1 MKRVLPVVLA
11 LALINII
18 AQAQGTK
25 TTPKPAPTPTKPAQQ
40 QTRQQAPPRSAA
52 LTLADVGVQIKPDA
66 RLIIVMAALD
76 AAGFDPTPK
85 GEEPSVFRAQLRKDQ
100 ANLDPDLRRR
110 LAGFY
115 ERHKLREGGRELPP
129 AEQAAPYVS
138 LAYAL
143 TPAPALEEPPR
154 SEDLPGALLDVL
166 DFAPLVR
173 EFYRRSGIDER
184 LPAYTKMYQAEGDRL
199 IRPTAE
205 MVGNVLGYLNTRPV
219 LTTIER
225 IPVKAPETDK
235 KKKDAPIR
243 YETREH
249 ERRFIIVPDLLAAPG
264 AINFR
269 VIADDYFVTV
279 PYCDETK
286 HYCSGRDTNAASPE
300 LRRAYIKYVVDP
312 LAARFS
318 REISA
323 RKEQIKQLLDARTAA
338 GVQVSPDIYI
348 AVARSLAAAADVRLE
363 ETTRLAALTNDA
375 RARLDK
381 TTDAAKRAEIVKEL
395 DAARTALA
403 DESAADLA
411 EAYENGAVLD
421 FYFADQLRGIESS
434 GFDVSNS
441 LADMISSFDPAREA
455 KRLEEND
462 AARKR
467 ALAARKARGAQGDS
481 AAIASLPNATLIKK
495 LLDVDEMV
503 RLKDYPAAEE
513 RLEALLREFPN
524 EPRIYFALGETASLS
539 AVGVTDEDLQAQRL
553 NKALANYRNAINAST
568 PATDRCLLA
577 RAHEAMGRILDFQDR
592 KDEAMKEFDAAI
604 QTGAP
609 SCDAYSKAVEA
620 KKKLSQPQE

>member
-1 MKRVLPVVLA
+1 MKRVFPIVLA
-11 LALINII
+11 LALMSIL
-18 AQAQGTK
+18 AQAQGKK
-25 TTPKPAPTPTKPAQQ
+25 TATPAPAPAKPASQ
-40 QTRQQAPPRSAA
+40 QTRQQAPPRSSA
-52 LTLADVGVQIKPDA
+52 LDLSDVGVQIKPDA

-85 GEEPSVFRAQLRKDQ
+85 GEEPSIFRAQVRLDQ
-100 ANLDPDLRRR
+100 ANLDPELRKR

-115 ERHKLREGGRELPP
+115 ERHKLREGGRELSP

-143 TPAPALEEPPR
+143 SPAPNLEEPTR
-154 SEDLPGALLDVL
+154 SDDLPGALLDVL

-173 EFYRRSGIDER
+173 EFYRRSGITEH
-184 LPAYTKMYQAEGDRL
+184 LPAYTRIYQAEGERL
-199 IRPTAE
+199 RRPTAE
-205 MVGNVLGYLNTRPV
+205 MVGSVLSYLNTRPIM
-219 LTTIER
+219 TTIER
-225 IPVKAPETDK
+225 IPIKTPATDK
-235 KKKDAPIR
+235 KKNAPIR

-249 ERRFIIVPDLLAAPG
+249 ERHFIIVPDLLAAPG

-269 VIADDYFVTV
+269 VIADDYFVAV

-286 HYCSGRDTNAASPE
+286 HYCPGRDTNPASPE

-312 LAARFS
+312 LVVRFN

-323 RKEQIKQLLDARTAA
+323 RKEQIKQLLDARTSA

-348 AVARSLAAAADVRLE
+348 AVARSLAIAADVRLE
-363 ETTRLAALTNDA
+363 ETTRLNALTSDA
-375 RARLDK
+375 RSRLDK

-395 DAARTALA
+395 DAARASVT
-403 DESAADLA
+403 DESAAQLA

-421 FYFADQLRGIESS
+421 FYFAEQLRGTESS

-441 LADMISSFDPAREA
+441 LADMISSFDAAREA
-455 KRLEEND
+455 KRLVEAD
-462 AARKR
+462 AARRR
-467 ALAARKARGAQGDS
+467 ALAARKAREAQS
-481 AAIASLPNATLIKK
+481 ENAANPAMLPNATLIKK

-503 RLKDYPAAEE
+503 RLKNYPAAEE
-513 RLEALLREFPN
+513 RLLALLREFPN

-539 AVGVTDEDLQAQRL
+539 AVGVIDDELQAQRL
-553 NKALANYRNAINAST
+553 NKALANYRNAVNAST

-577 RAHEAMGRILDFQDR
+577 RAHEAMGRILEFQDHR
-592 KDEAMKEFDAAI
+592 DEALKEFDAAI
-604 QTGAP
+604 QVNER

-620 KKKLSQPQE
+620 KRKLSQPQ